1 MSQELE
7 TFEERLSDDPVLNDI
22 LIQERYL
29 KENYKEDDFLN
40 NNKTNKILV
49 EDFIHNFEEKLCK
62 KMENFYEIERLEKRN
77 TIGNMF
83 YYDTNGSFFSD
94 LKEIVYSHIK
104 PIYNLEILYNSPH
117 LAKHMIN
124 NTSKKQVVTRETK
137 IIEKKKMVDNSFNWA
152 KNILRNNK
160 LSNI

>member
-1 MSQELE
+1 
-7 TFEERLSDDPVLNDI
+7 
-22 LIQERYL
+22 
-29 KENYKEDDFLN
+29 
-40 NNKTNKILV
+40 
-49 EDFIHNFEEKLCK
+49 
-62 KMENFYEIERLEKRN
+62 MENFYEIERLEQRN
-77 TIGNMF
+77 TVGNMF

-124 NTSKKQVVTRETK
+124 NTNEKKVVTRETK
-137 IIEKKKMVDNSFNWA
+137 IIEKKEMVDNSFNWA